1 MVLIVAM
8 DTGGVVAAL
17 RCCEEELRKLAA
29 EAAAEGD
36 YDTLARLGNTARTIS
51 EIGREWRT
59 PLAQD
64 NAESDATPVTR
75 EAAAPPPGGAVRTRL
90 GRGAARHGT
99 YPRFVRRG
107 DELVKIG
114 WSKSDRKEY
123 QHRAAHDLLVALR
136 QALLDAGKRRKLFT
150 MDALDRQLSSSG
162 APGYQAYVWLAWIRA
177 AGLVKQHGRQ
187 GYSVVKLATFE
198 KDVDQAFA
206 KVPVQEL

>member
-1 MVLIVAM
+1 
-8 DTGGVVAAL
+8 
-17 RCCEEELRKLAA
+17 
-29 EAAAEGD
+29 
-36 YDTLARLGNTARTIS
+36 
-51 EIGREWRT
+51 
-59 PLAQD
+59 
-64 NAESDATPVTR
+64 
-75 EAAAPPPGGAVRTRL
+75 
-90 GRGAARHGT
+90 
-99 YPRFVRRG
+99 VRRG